1 MGHARIVCALG
12 VMFAAVTGFGCGGGQ
27 VVNQALT
34 PEGTAQLRVVQASS
48 QYPAVIVSVD
58 GAVLTS
64 SLAYQAQSNYSPVQS
79 GARHVILAP
88 ISGTKAPAVDAT
100 ITLSPDTNSTLVANG
115 FGFAT
120 GYAMLLDDTT
130 PASDSGVKLRILNL
144 SSMEVDAYVVPE
156 GTAPNGKPALSALCT
171 YPACTSEQ
179 QKYLPL
185 SPGTYDIDITT
196 AGKTQVVYAKTKVTI
211 ESGQNRTL
219 LLVPNC
225 PVCTGPVCVC
235 NQDVLTSMLLNDLN

>member
-1 MGHARIVCALG
+1 
-12 VMFAAVTGFGCGGGQ
+12 
-27 VVNQALT
+27 
-34 PEGTAQLRVVQASS
+34 LRVVQASS
-48 QYPAVIVSVD
+48 QYPSVSVSVD

-64 SLAYQAQSNYSPVQS
+64 SVDYQAQSNYSPVPS
-79 GARHVILAP
+79 GARHVILEPTA
-88 ISGTKAPAVDAT
+88 GTKAPAVDAT
-100 ITLSPDTNSTLVANG
+100 ITLSPDTNNTLVPNG
-115 FGFAT
+115 FGFST

-130 PASDSGVKLRILNL
+130 PAADSGVKLRILNFSPL
-144 SSMEVDAYVVPE
+144 EVDAYVVPE

-179 QKYLPL
+179 QKYLSL
-185 SPGTYDIDITT
+185 SPGTYDIEITT
-196 AGKTQVVYAKTKVTI
+196 AGKTQIVYAKTKVTI

-235 NQDVLTSMLLNDLN
+235 NQDVLTSLLLNDLN